1 MTESVKT
8 AVLAGAALVL
18 AISAAVVEPEARVP
32 AIMSDQGEAFYPTF
46 TDPQAPRTIEVVD
59 YDDATATAL
68 PLKVQFQQGKWV
80 IASRYNYRVDIGDR
94 LAKTAAALM
103 YLKKDM
109 VRSDSPLDH
118 AKYGVVDPLD
128 EKAGGLTGRG
138 KRVTL
143 RDANGGIVADFI
155 LGKPVE
161 GKPGYRYVRVPGQ
174 KRTYSVKTDA
184 DPSARF
190 ADWVNAGLLRIASAS
205 IRKVTINRYNIDPA
219 AGRMSNQETTV
230 LTQDKGEW
238 KAAAGERLNLPAVH
252 TMAAALDG
260 LKIVDVRPKP
270 PGLAAGLRHEELQ
283 LTLET
288 ALSLQKAGY
297 FFTPQGRV
305 FSSEG
310 DMTVETNNGLM
321 YSLRFGEVVAGDT
334 KSGAPADNRNLFVMV
349 HFDAA
354 KAAAYGGDA
363 GSGER
368 TARELNDRFADWYYV
383 IGGKDF
389 QNLRLGRGATASP
402 AQPAQRPPQEAA
414 PSVDPH
420 AMPAVPPQ

>member
-8 AVLAGAALVL
+8 ATLAGAALVL
-18 AISAAVVEPEARVP
+18 AISAAVIEPEARVP
-32 AIMSDQGEAFYPTF
+32 AIMSDQGEAFYPNF
-46 TDPQAPRTIEVVD
+46 TDAQAPRTIEVVD
-59 YDDATATAL
+59 YDDSTATAL

-143 RDANGGIVADFI
+143 RDANGAVLADYI

-174 KRTYSVKTDA
+174 KRTYAVKTDA

-205 IRKVTINRYNIDPA
+205 IRKVTINRYNIDA
-219 AGRMSNQETTV
+219 AGGMSHPETTV

-238 KAAAGERLNLPAVH
+238 KAAAGEKVNMAAVH
-252 TMAAALDG
+252 AMAAALDG

-321 YSLRFGEVVAGDT
+321 YSLRFGEVAAGDT
-334 KSGAPADNRNLFVMV
+334 KSGAPSDNRNLFVMV

-363 GSGER
+363 GAGER

-383 IGGKDF
+383 ISGKDF
-389 QNLRLGRGATASP
+389 QNLRLGRGATAHPVQQS
-402 AQPAQRPPQEAA
+402 APQ
-414 PSVDPH
+414 VNPH
-420 AMPAVPPQ
+420 VPAVPNAVPPDRQ

>member
-1 MTESVKT
+1 MTENVKT
-8 AVLAGAALVL
+8 AVLAGAAVVL
-18 AISAAVVEPEARVP
+18 AISAAVIEPEARVP

-59 YDDATATAL
+59 YDEATATAL

-94 LAKTAAALM
+94 LVKTAAALM
-103 YLKKDM
+103 FLKKDT
-109 VRSDSPLDH
+109 VVSDSALDH

-143 RDANGGIVADFI
+143 RDANGAILADYIF
-155 LGKPVE
+155 GKPVE
-161 GKPGYRYVRVPGQ
+161 GKTGYRYVREPGQ
-174 KRTYSVKTDA
+174 KRTYAVKTDA
-184 DPSARF
+184 DPSAHF
-190 ADWVNAGLLRIASAS
+190 ADWVNAGLLRIASAA
-205 IRKVTINRYNIDPA
+205 IRKVTINRYNIDPS
-219 AGRMSNQETTV
+219 GGMSHAETTV

-238 KAAAGERLNLPAVH
+238 NAAGEKLNLPAVH
-252 TMAAALDG
+252 AMAAALDG

-305 FSSEG
+305 YSSEG
-310 DMTVETNNGLM
+310 DMTVETSNGLM
-321 YSLRFGEVVAGDT
+321 YSLRFGEVAAGDT
-334 KSGAPADNRNLFVMV
+334 KPGALSDNRNLFVMV

-363 GSGER
+363 SAGER
-368 TARELNDRFADWYYV
+368 IARELNDRFADWYYV

-389 QNLRLGRGATASP
+389 QNLRLGRGATAP
-402 AQPAQRPPQEAA
+402 AAQRPEPQ
-414 PSVDPH
+414 
-420 AMPAVPPQ
+420 AVPPVNPHAAPAAPEQ

>member
-8 AVLAGAALVL
+8 AALAGAALVL

-32 AIMSDQGEAFYPTF
+32 AIMSDQGEAFYPNF
-46 TDPQAPRTIEVVD
+46 TDAQAPRTIEVVD

-94 LAKTAAALM
+94 LTKTAAALM
-103 YLKKDM
+103 FLKKDM

-128 EKAGGLTGRG
+128 EKASGLTGRG

-143 RDANGGIVADFI
+143 RDANGAVLADFI

-174 KRTYSVKTDA
+174 KRTYAVKTDA

-205 IRKVTINRYNIDPA
+205 IRKVTINRYNIDPT
-219 AGRMSNQETTV
+219 GGMSRAETTV
-230 LTQDKGEW
+230 LTEDKGEW
-238 KAAAGERLNLPAVH
+238 KAAGGEKLNQSAVRA
-252 TMAAALDG
+252 MAAALDG

-321 YSLRFGEVVAGDT
+321 YSLRFGEVAAGDT
-334 KSGAPADNRNLFVMV
+334 KSGAPSDNRNLFVMV

-363 GSGER
+363 RAGER
-368 TARELNDRFADWYYV
+368 TAHELNDRYADWYYV
-383 IGGKDF
+383 ISGKDF
-389 QNLRLGRGATASP
+389 QNLRLGQGASTP
-402 AQPAQRPPQEAA
+402 AQHQAA
-414 PSVDPH
+414 PPVKPQ
-420 AMPAVPPQ
+420 APAALPQ

>member
-1 MTESVKT
+1 MTESIKT
-8 AVLAGAALVL
+8 AVLVGAALVL
-18 AISAAVVEPEARVP
+18 AISAAVIEPEARVP

-46 TDPQAPRTIEVVD
+46 TDAQAPRTIEVVD
-59 YDDATATAL
+59 YDDSTATAL
-68 PLKVQFQQGKWV
+68 PLKVQLQQGKWV

-128 EKAGGLTGRG
+128 EKASGLTGRG

-143 RDANGGIVADFI
+143 RDANGGILADYI
-155 LGKPVE
+155 LGKAVE

-174 KRTYSVKTDA
+174 KRTYAVKTDA

-190 ADWVNAGLLRIASAS
+190 ADWVNAGLLRIASAA
-205 IRKVTINRYNIDPA
+205 IRKVTINRYNIDG
-219 AGRMSNQETTV
+219 GRMSNSETTV
-230 LTQDKGEW
+230 LTADKGEW

-252 TMAAALDG
+252 AMAAALDG

-321 YSLRFGEVVAGDT
+321 YALRFGEVAAGDT
-334 KSGAPADNRNLFVMV
+334 KSGAPSDNRNLFVMV
-349 HFDAA
+349 HFDPA

-363 GSGER
+363 GAGER

-383 IGGKDF
+383 ISGKDF
-389 QNLRLGRGATASP
+389 QNLRLGRGATAPHP
-402 AQPAQRPPQEAA
+402 APQTAPPAPQ
-414 PSVDPH
+414 
-420 AMPAVPPQ
+420 AVPPAPAP

>member
-8 AVLAGAALVL
+8 AALAGAALVL
-18 AISAAVVEPEARVP
+18 AISAAVIEPEARVP

-46 TDPQAPRTIEVVD
+46 TDAQAPRTIEVVD

-68 PLKVQFQQGKWV
+68 PLKVQFLQGKWV

-109 VRSDSPLDH
+109 VRSDSPVDH

-128 EKAGGLTGRG
+128 EKASGLTGRG

-143 RDANGGIVADFI
+143 RDVNGGVLADYI

-174 KRTYSVKTDA
+174 KRTYAVKTDA

-205 IRKVTINRYNIDPA
+205 IRKVTINRYNIDAA
-219 AGRMSNQETTV
+219 AGRMSNAETTV

-238 KAAAGERLNLPAVH
+238 KAAAGEKMNLSAVH
-252 TMAAALDG
+252 AMAAALDG

-310 DMTVETNNGLM
+310 DMTVETGNGLM
-321 YSLRFGEVVAGDT
+321 YQLRFGEVAAGDT
-334 KSGAPADNRNLFVMV
+334 KAGAPSDNRTLFVMV

-354 KAAAYGGDA
+354 KAAAYGGDPGA
-363 GSGER
+363 GER

-389 QNLRLGRGATASP
+389 QNLRLGRGATAPP
-402 AQPAQRPPQEAA
+402 AQGAAPPVNPPQ
-414 PSVDPH
+414 
-420 AMPAVPPQ
+420 